1 MVASIDERLQ
11 RAVSDL
17 KSDLAGVPIPDPPP
31 RPRRLGWLLAPIAAA
46 VVVVVGLVV
55 IPNSLL
61 PPDGTAAPGGVATTL
76 SSLTVPTTTPTTT
89 PSVAPSTTPAAE
101 PAIDIPAEGPV
112 FGEETGVLLLLDDGL
127 EGVTAVD
134 LDGRRYGRSIV
145 EGQRAGDEEY
155 SMVRVGDKLVVGWSE
170 PHAVDIA
177 TREAVSL
184 GTATIF
190 VPAAEPGRV
199 WMVDSGSRIG
209 SASVHV
215 WQVDVMTGQPLQDP
229 IPLETDDGYPRI
241 GIQGGLVL
249 QTDSTLNLWMSESRE
264 TVALA
269 STSSGFVQDVSGN
282 QLAWCSGDC
291 PMLSVTNTG
300 SLDTQEYHPPDGYD
314 QFAYESQFSPDGRY
328 LAALVR
334 QTRPPGATAFWILDR
349 ETNQTQVVS
358 DPGTSVSYLTW
369 TPDSSQVFAT
379 SYSYGSDRTV
389 VWRYQLADQ
398 EFNAV
403 VLPFGGGIAPVA
415 VDRSVGGMYFDT
427 DLVDIESCRIPRTG
441 GTSVTSCTFEY

>member
-1 MVASIDERLQ
+1 MATSIDERLQ

-46 VVVVVGLVV
+46 GLVVVGLVV
-55 IPNSLL
+55 IPEPLL

-76 SSLTVPTTTPTTT
+76 PSVTVPTTTPTTIT
-89 PSVAPSTTPAAE
+89 STTPAGPVTE
-101 PAIDIPAEGPV
+101 PAIDIPIEGPV
-112 FGEETGVLLLLDDGL
+112 FGEETGVILLLDDGL

-134 LDGRRYGRSIV
+134 LDGRRGGRSIV

-209 SASVHV
+209 SASVRV
-215 WQVDVMTGQPLQDP
+215 WQVDVITGEALHDP
-229 IPLETDDGYPRI
+229 IPLDTDGYPHI
-241 GIQGGLVL
+241 GIEGGLVL
-249 QTDSTLNLWMSESRE
+249 QTDSTLNLWMSASRE
-264 TVALA
+264 TVPLA
-269 STSSGFVQDVSGN
+269 STSSGSVQDVSGN
-282 QLAWCSGDC
+282 HLAWCSEDC
-291 PMLSVTNTG
+291 PILSVTNTG
-300 SLDTQEYHPPDGYD
+300 SLDTQEYQPPDGYD
-314 QFAYESQFSPDGRY
+314 QFAHESQFSPNGRY

-334 QTRPPGATAFWILDR
+334 QARPPGATAIWILDR
-349 ETNQTQVVS
+349 ETNQTNVVS
-358 DPGTSVSYLTW
+358 DPGTSVSFLTW

-389 VWRYQLADQ
+389 VWRYPIADQ
-398 EFNAV
+398 EFDSV
-403 VLPFGGGIAPVA
+403 VLPFGGGITPVA
-415 VDRSVGGMYFDT
+415 VDRSVGGLYLDT
-427 DLVDIESCRIPRTG
+427 DLVDIASCRIPRSRVS
-441 GTSVTSCTFEY
+441 SVTSCTFEY